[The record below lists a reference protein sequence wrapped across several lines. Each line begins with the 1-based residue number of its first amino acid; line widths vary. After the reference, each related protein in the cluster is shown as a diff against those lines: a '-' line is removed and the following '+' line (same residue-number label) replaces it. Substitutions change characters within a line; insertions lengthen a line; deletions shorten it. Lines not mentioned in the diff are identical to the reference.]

1 MSEIKKS
8 MWAVGIRYEGAVVL
22 FATEAE
28 ADVFIAKANELE
40 QGTEETEFLNMYCDL
55 YKEELPIR

>member
-1 MSEIKKS
+1 MEIKKS

-22 FATEAE
+22 FASEAE
-28 ADVFIAKANELE
+28 ADAFIAKANELE
-40 QGTEETEFLNMYCDL
+40 DGTEETEFLCKWSSL

>member
-1 MSEIKKS
+1 MEIKKS
-8 MWAVGIRYEGAVVL
+8 MWAVGIMYEGAVVL

-28 ADVFIAKANELE
+28 ADAFIAKVSLVEE
-40 QGTEETEFLNMYCDL
+40 GTEETEFLDKWSGL

>member
-1 MSEIKKS
+1 
-8 MWAVGIRYEGAVVL
+8 MWAVGIMYEGAVVL

-28 ADVFIAKANELE
+28 ADAFIAKANELE
-40 QGTEETEFLNMYCDL
+40 DGTEETEFLCKWSSL